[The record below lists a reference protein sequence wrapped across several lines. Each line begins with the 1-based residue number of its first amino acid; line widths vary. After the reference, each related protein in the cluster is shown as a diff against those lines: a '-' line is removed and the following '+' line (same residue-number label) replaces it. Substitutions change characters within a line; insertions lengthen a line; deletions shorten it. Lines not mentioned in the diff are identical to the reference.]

1 MDSARHYR
9 NLIQDREGQ
18 DHSKLPVNYKF
29 LGDVSFAEQDFE
41 QARMHYES
49 AITTNFNE
57 DGIFEFVEEAEMGT
71 LGALTFIV
79 MCINLTL
86 VALSKKLVGKGAFE
100 M

>member
-1 MDSARHYR
+1 MKD
-9 NLIQDREGQ
+9 IT
-18 DHSKLPVNYKF
+18 LPLMKKGLFSVGTIIFCMKF
-29 LGDVSFAEQDFE
+29 RDMATSIMLYTGGLEVIS
-41 QARMHYES
+41 
-49 AITTNFNE
+49 IL
-57 DGIFEFVEEAEMGT
+57 IFEFVEEAEMGT